1 MHNWGGQSAMNNSVM
16 WKSARVVGLA
26 ALGVSMAVAPGLSA
40 QSLAR
45 ATNRTGRAARPT
57 TGAFDARVDITRT
70 TSA

>member
-1 MHNWGGQSAMNNSVM
+1 MNNSVM

-45 ATNRTGRAARPT
+45 SADRTGRAARAT
-57 TGAFDARVDITRT
+57 ASAFGARIDITRS

>member
-1 MHNWGGQSAMNNSVM
+1 MNNSVM

-45 ATNRTGRAARPT
+45 ATDRTGRSRRATAGTFGARI
-57 TGAFDARVDITRT
+57 DITRS